1 MTPAELT
8 LRYGRWN
15 RWRALLLGGAF
26 NIEWT
31 NVEKRVVYLAVYVR
45 TFDLYQG
52 THGTYGIRCYR
63 RVGVTGT

>member
-26 NIEWT
+26 SIDLPWFAN
-31 NVEKRVVYLAVYVR
+31 RVVALAVHVR
-45 TFDLYQG
+45 TFDVYAG
-52 THGTYGIRCYR
+52 AGSTYGIRCYR
-63 RVGVTGT
+63 RGGVS